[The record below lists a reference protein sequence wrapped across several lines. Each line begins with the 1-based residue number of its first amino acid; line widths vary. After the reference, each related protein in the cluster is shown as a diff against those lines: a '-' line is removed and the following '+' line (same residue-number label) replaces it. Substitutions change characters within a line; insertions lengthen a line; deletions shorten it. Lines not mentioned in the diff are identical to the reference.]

1 MKRYK
6 TTIDIERGHTLVPL
20 FILKGDNMSKW
31 CVNKLIL
38 ASDNPTKIQ
47 EVFEFIQ
54 KEKDNDDNEVKGI
67 GSIDFNK
74 IVPEPAYENND
85 DWCNRFADHRG
96 AKWNASNCQYDAVN
110 NSIKFDTAWSPPRP
124 IIQAMSEK
132 FPDVIFTLK
141 YAEPGVWFA
150 GVCEFEN
157 GEMVVDD
164 SYDVSEHSDDHAS
177 KIFKELLGFDM
188 LNPEDETEIERGPE
202 NKGSVLIK
210 EQNYVRQ

>member
-1 MKRYK
+1 M
-6 TTIDIERGHTLVPL
+6 P
-20 FILKGDNMSKW
+20 KW

-38 ASDNPTKIQ
+38 ASADSAKIQ
-47 EVFEFIQ
+47 EVLEFIQ
-54 KEKDNDDNEVKGI
+54 KDKANDDENSVNGT

-85 DWCNRFADHRG
+85 DWCNQFVDHRG
-96 AKWNASNCQYDAVN
+96 AKWDASNCRYDAGN

-124 IIQAMSEK
+124 IVQAMSAK
-132 FPDVIFTLK
+132 FPEVVFTLK

-150 GVCEFEN
+150 GICEFEN

-164 SYDVSEHSDDHAS
+164 SYDVSKYSDDHAS
-177 KIFKELLGFDM
+177 KIFKELLGFDL
-188 LNPEDETEIERGPE
+188 LNPEDETEVERGLE
-202 NKGSVLIK
+202 NKGSVHIK